1 MVAVAKLSK
10 EEAELHGD
18 LVHRSRLQAFT
29 EMFDLFKNWEPRSQA
44 FFINHGAN
52 IASLAGGL
60 SGLFLYR
67 RHFRC
72 AGPAAYK
79 CSKLVIIIIGF

>member
-10 EEAELHGD
+10 EEAEQHGD

-29 EMFDLFKNWEPRSQA
+29 EMFDLFKNWEPRRQA

-72 AGPAAYK
+72 AWPAVYK
-79 CSKLVIIIIGF
+79 CSKLVIIEF